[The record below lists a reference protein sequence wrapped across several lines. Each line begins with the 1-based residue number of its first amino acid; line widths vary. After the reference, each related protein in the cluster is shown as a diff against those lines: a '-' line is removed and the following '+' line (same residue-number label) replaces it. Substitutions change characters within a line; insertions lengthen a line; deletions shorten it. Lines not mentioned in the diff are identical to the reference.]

1 MKARLILLG
10 TMSIATL
17 AAVAGCGSAA
27 AHSAAAVQG
36 GAAFSGEM
44 SVPAA
49 VPAGSNAESSSSGSS
64 SAGAPTTGS
73 SSAAS
78 GSSTSL
84 SADSSSGDIVVGSP
98 GADVARSVTA
108 AYTVPTG
115 SFLASFDTVIAD
127 GAALNGYVISSE
139 TSPNAKGR
147 IVSGEVT
154 LAIPTASMA
163 SLLNSLPSDFTASS
177 INFSSV
183 DDTNSIVDLNARLTS
198 AQAHLTALQALLA
211 KATSLDDITAL
222 EQQIEDVET
231 SIDTD
236 QGQLSTLTQT
246 VTYAT
251 VTVQLT
257 ERGAITVAV
266 KVNTGPSPSSG
277 VSKGWNNALL
287 IVTAALEVLVTAIPA
302 LVLLVIGW
310 FVWRLRWRRT
320 PAPRVEA
327 SAEVTA

>member
-1 MKARLILLG
+1 MKARLILLS
-10 TMSIATL
+10 TMSIVALAT
-17 AAVAGCGSAA
+17 VAGCGSAA
-27 AHSAAAVQG
+27 VRSAATVHG
-36 GAAFSGEM
+36 GAAFSGEAA
-44 SVPAA
+44 VPAA
-49 VPAGSNAESSSSGSS
+49 IPAGSNAGSSSSGSL
-64 SAGAPTTGS
+64 SAGGSTSGS

-84 SADSSSGDIVVGSP
+84 SADTSGGDIVVGSP

-108 AYTVPTG
+108 AYTVPPG

-127 GAALNGYVISSE
+127 GAALDGYVISSQ
-139 TSPNAKGR
+139 TSPNAKGQ
-147 IVSGEVT
+147 IVSGQVT

-163 SLLNSLPSDFTASS
+163 SLLNRLPSDFTASS

-211 KATSLDDITAL
+211 KATSLEDITTL

-236 QGQLSTLTQT
+236 QGQLNSLTQA

-251 VTVQLT
+251 VTVQLK
-257 ERGAITVAV
+257 ERGAVTVAV
-266 KVNTGPSPSSG
+266 KVSTGPSVSSG
-277 VSKGWNNALL
+277 VSKGWNNVLL
-287 IVTAALEVLVTAIPA
+287 TVTVALEVLVTAVPA
-302 LVLLVIGW
+302 LVLLAIGG
-310 FVWRLRWRRT
+310 FVWRLRRRRVPPT
-320 PAPRVEA
+320 P
-327 SAEVTA
+327 AEVTA

>member
-1 MKARLILLG
+1 MKARLILLS
-10 TMSIATL
+10 TMSIVTL
-17 AAVAGCGSAA
+17 ATAAACGSAA
-27 AHSAAAVQG
+27 VRSASTDSGGAEFGPAVAAPAAA
-36 GAAFSGEM
+36 
-44 SVPAA
+44 
-49 VPAGSNAESSSSGSS
+49 PAGSSVGSS
-64 SAGAPTTGS
+64 SAGSLTMGAP
-73 SSAAS
+73 AS
-78 GSSTSL
+78 GSSSGASGSSASL
-84 SADSSSGDIVVGSP
+84 SADTSTGDIVVGSP

-211 KATSLDDITAL
+211 KATSLADITTL

-236 QGQLSTLTQT
+236 QGQLNSLTQA
-246 VTYAT
+246 VTHAT
-251 VTVQLT
+251 VTVQLK
-257 ERGAITVAV
+257 ERGAVTVAV
-266 KVNTGPSPSSG
+266 KVSTGASVGSG

-287 IVTAALEVLVTAIPA
+287 IVTVALEVLVSAVPA
-302 LVLLVIGW
+302 LVLLAIGG
-310 FVWRLRWRRT
+310 FVWRLRRRRT
-320 PAPRVEA
+320 PAPRAEA
-327 SAEVTA
+327 TA

>member
-1 MKARLILLG
+1 MKVRLILLS
-10 TMSIATL
+10 TMSIVTL
-17 AAVAGCGSAA
+17 AAAAACGSAA
-27 AHSAAAVQG
+27 VRNASGLSAAEA
-36 GAAFSGEM
+36 
-44 SVPAA
+44 VPAA
-49 VPAGSNAESSSSGSS
+49 IAPAGSHAGSS
-64 SAGAPTTGS
+64 SAGSLSAGAPSSRS
-73 SSAAS
+73 SSGAS
-78 GSSTSL
+78 GSSASL
-84 SADSSSGDIVVGSP
+84 SADTSSGDIVLGSP

-115 SFLASFDTVIAD
+115 TFLQSFDTVIAT
-127 GAALNGYVISSE
+127 GVALNGYVISSE
-139 TSPNAKGR
+139 TSPNAKER
-147 IVSGEVT
+147 IVSGQVT

-211 KATSLDDITAL
+211 KATSLADITTL

-236 QGQLSTLTQT
+236 QGQLNSLAQA

-251 VTVQLT
+251 VTVQLK
-257 ERGAITVAV
+257 ERGAVTVAV
-266 KVNTGPSPSSG
+266 KVATGPSVSSG

-287 IVTAALEVLVTAIPA
+287 IVMVALEVLVTAVPA
-302 LVLLVIGW
+302 LVLLAIGW
-310 FVWRLRWRRT
+310 FVWRLRRRHV
-320 PAPRVEA
+320 PPVPHAEA
-327 SAEVTA
+327 TA

>member
-1 MKARLILLG
+1 MNARLPLLV
-10 TMSIATL
+10 TMSIAAL
-17 AAVAGCGSAA
+17 AVAGCGSAA
-27 AHSAAAVQG
+27 DSSAASVQG
-36 GAAFSGEM
+36 GAAYSRAAAA
-44 SVPAA
+44 PAIA
-49 VPAGSNAESSSSGSS
+49 PAGSKSVGSGGGSLSVGAPAGGSSSG
-64 SAGAPTTGS
+64 T
-73 SSAAS
+73 S

-84 SADSSSGDIVVGSP
+84 SADTSTGGIVVGSP

-115 SFLASFDTVIAD
+115 TFLASFDTVIAD
-127 GAALNGYVISSE
+127 GVALNGYVISSQ
-139 TSPNAKGR
+139 TSPNAKAQ
-147 IVSGEVT
+147 IVSGQVT

-211 KATSLDDITAL
+211 KAASLGDITTL

-236 QGQLSTLTQT
+236 QGQLTTLTQA

-251 VTVQLT
+251 VTVQLR
-257 ERGAITVAV
+257 ERGAVTVAV
-266 KVNTGPSPSSG
+266 KKVATGPSVSSG
-277 VSKGWNNALL
+277 VSKGWNNALV
-287 IVTAALEVLVTAIPA
+287 IVTVALEVLVTAIPA
-302 LVLLVIGW
+302 LVLLLIGLL
-310 FVWRLRWRRT
+310 VWRLRRRRI
-320 PAPRVEA
+320 PARA
-327 SAEVTA
+327 DATA